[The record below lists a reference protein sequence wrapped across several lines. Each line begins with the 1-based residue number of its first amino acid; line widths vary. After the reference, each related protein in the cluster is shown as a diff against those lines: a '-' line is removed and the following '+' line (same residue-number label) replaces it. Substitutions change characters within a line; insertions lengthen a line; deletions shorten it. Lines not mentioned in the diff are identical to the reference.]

1 MIKFINV
8 HSDEVGEIFNPFVD
22 DYEIG
27 GIYTTLEKL
36 LEQNDFVVFYTTK
49 SKQIIDIEKQIKFDE
64 NYFVTELVNNSLK
77 KLVAHTLYQNGKKV
91 EF

>member
-8 HSDEVGEIFNPFVD
+8 TNDELEENFKNYVD
-22 DYEIG
+22 PYEIMG
-27 GIYTTLEKL
+27 MSLCLLKL
-36 LEQNDFVVFYTTK
+36 LQQNDFVVFYTTK

-77 KLVAHTLYQNGKKV
+77 KLVAHTLYQNGKK
-91 EF
+91 E